1 FLCLGKALRYIAIAA
16 ATLQGM
22 TWWH

>member
-1 FLCLGKALRYIAIAA
+1 LGKALRYIVIAVV
-16 ATLQGM
+16 TLQGM

>member
-1 FLCLGKALRYIAIAA
+1 LGKALRYIAIAA

>member
-1 FLCLGKALRYIAIAA
+1 LCLGKALRYIAIAA